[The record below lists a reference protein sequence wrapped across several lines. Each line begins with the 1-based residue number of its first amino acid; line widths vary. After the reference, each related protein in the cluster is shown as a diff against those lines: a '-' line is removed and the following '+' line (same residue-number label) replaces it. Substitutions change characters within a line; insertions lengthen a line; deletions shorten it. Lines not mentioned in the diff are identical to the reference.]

1 MSHVVRKGEQ
11 RGDQERR
18 RWGGGGRRVGEGD
31 RQAKEASVGSHGVEV
46 FMEGVEGCHKEERGE
61 GGALGSAPVGWDG
74 GEDLSIEGRL
84 RGGAV
89 E

>member
-1 MSHVVRKGEQ
+1 
-11 RGDQERR
+11 
-18 RWGGGGRRVGEGD
+18 
-31 RQAKEASVGSHGVEV
+31 
-46 FMEGVEGCHKEERGE
+46 MEGVEGCHKEERGE

-89 E
+89 EFFFFFFSYRIFLRVGSVHMDFFFLSEVYKCQWSLELNLVHA